1 MPRFRVF
8 RKCWLAIIALA
19 SALCIVLS
27 LCFYEHYDPKSDLCV
42 LIAVPGLCLV
52 VSVTAFFAKLLFRSS
67 IPTSVAVECIWTACF
82 VIFNLILSLYSLG
95 VGIDIK
101 GAKDVRLPFLLVEVC
116 CWCLTGLMFTYSFLV
131 VSFSVLT
138 AITFDRDVWFRDI
151 SGSPAPFPL
160 VDSMHAVKLW
170 LTHVYRPSSEMGRTQ
185 QNSPHC
191 LPGCTCKEKVPPP
204 SPPTALPPLGL
215 QSERRVSNFANVPS
229 AVPGVRLPT
238 ALERHNSIFVGLGV

>member
-1 MPRFRVF
+1 MIRFRVF
-8 RKCWLAIIALA
+8 RKCWLAITALA

-27 LCFYEHYDPKSDLCV
+27 LSFYEHYDPKTDLCV

-52 VSVTAFFAKLLFRSS
+52 VSATAFFAKLLFRSS
-67 IPTSVAVECIWTACF
+67 LPTSVAVECIWTTCF
-82 VIFNLILSLYSLG
+82 VIFDLILSLYSLG
-95 VGIDIK
+95 VGTEIK
-101 GAKDVRLPFLLVEVC
+101 GAKGSRLPFLLVEVC

-131 VSFSVLT
+131 VSSSVLT

-151 SGSPAPFPL
+151 TSSPSPFPL
-160 VDSMHAVKLW
+160 VVCVHSAKIW
-170 LTHVYRPSSEMGRTQ
+170 LAEVYRPSSDMGRTLRHT
-185 QNSPHC
+185 PHC

-215 QSERRVSNFANVPS
+215 QSERRGTNFANTQSV
-229 AVPGVRLPT
+229 VPGVRLPT